1 MFCNAFFIQQDFD
14 YACPAWYPYL
24 NEKKKKKIQIM
35 QTKCIRFCF
44 KLEKKR
50 HISEEEFKMVDW
62 LPTSKRVEQC
72 INSITSYFLN
82 NTCPYY
88 LNKIFEFAPHCRIIT
103 FLNLKLLFARQTWDK
118 KQYLL

>member
-1 MFCNAFFIQQDFD
+1 MK
-14 YACPAWYPYL
+14 
-24 NEKKKKKIQIM
+24 KKKKKIQIM

-50 HISEEEFKMVDW
+50 HMSEEEFRMIDW
-62 LPTSKRVEQC
+62 LRSSKRVEQC
-72 INSITSYFLN
+72 INSITSNFVN

-88 LNKIFEFAPHCRIIT
+88 LNEIFEFAPHYRIIT

-118 KQYLL
+118 KKFFYNISVRFVVTQPLLKFFIHIYLQ